1 MRASETEAGR
11 KATLKAV
18 AATPKE
24 HSTAGFVVD
33 MLHRDEADQ
42 GHTGSR
48 PC

>member
-1 MRASETEAGR
+1 MRASETEADR

-18 AATPKE
+18 AAMPEE
-24 HSTAGFVVD
+24 HSTADFVVD